1 MNAKLRLNKMPSR
14 YIREDYLTSEHV
26 DALDVHSER
35 FFFRLFLVVDD
46 FGRTDANLKIL
57 RSKCYPLKDDI
68 RTTDISRFLDTVEK
82 AGLIHLYTVAGKRYL
97 EILRFNQSRSN
108 CRSAKSK
115 FPDPPE
121 LFPKSATACN
131 TLQQVATT
139 CRSTSTSSNNLKAFA
154 ADNEYDNDNEYE
166 NENDNRAREGYP
178 TSVADVINISRSPH
192 CAVIMTQEQAEA
204 YFTSRMASDWID
216 AQNRKIQPNRVAYD
230 IKKWVMRDNSSSSDK
245 RTRNTRA
252 TFAGDENT
260 GREERNGF

>member
-1 MNAKLRLNKMPSR
+1 MPSR

-46 FGRTDANLKIL
+46 FGRTEANLKIL
-57 RSKCYPLKDDI
+57 RSKCYPLKEDV

-82 AGLIHLYTVAGKRYL
+82 AGLIHLYTVAGKQYL
-97 EILRFNQSRSN
+97 EILRFNQSRAN

-115 FPDPPE
+115 FPDPTVPE
-121 LFPKSATACN
+121 S
-131 TLQQVATT
+131 
-139 CRSTSTSSNNLKAFA
+139 STSCNILQHLATSCNNLKAFA
-154 ADNEYDNDNEYE
+154 ADNENDNENDNEYDND

-178 TSVADVINISRSPH
+178 TSVADVINISRSPN
-192 CAVIMTQEQAEA
+192 CAVIMTEEQAEA

>member
-1 MNAKLRLNKMPSR
+1 MPSR

-57 RSKCYPLKDDI
+57 RSKCYPLKEDV

-82 AGLIHLYTVAGKRYL
+82 AGLIHLYTVAGKQYL
-97 EILRFNQSRSN
+97 EILRFNQSRAN

-115 FPDPPE
+115 FPDPPV
-121 LFPKSATACN
+121 PDSSTSCN
-131 TLQQVATT
+131 NLQQVATT
-139 CRSTSTSSNNLKAFA
+139 CNKLKAFA
-154 ADNEYDNDNEYE
+154 ADNENDNEYDNE
-166 NENDNRAREGYP
+166 NENDNRARDGYP
-178 TSVADVINISRSPH
+178 TSVADVINISRSPN

-230 IKKWVMRDNSSSSDK
+230 IKKWVMRDHSSSSDK

>member
-1 MNAKLRLNKMPSR
+1 MPSR

-97 EILRFNQSRSN
+97 EILRFNQSRAN

-115 FPDPPE
+115 FPDPPVPE
-121 LFPKSATACN
+121 SSKS
-131 TLQQVATT
+131 
-139 CRSTSTSSNNLKAFA
+139 
-154 ADNEYDNDNEYE
+154 
-166 NENDNRAREGYP
+166 
-178 TSVADVINISRSPH
+178 
-192 CAVIMTQEQAEA
+192 
-204 YFTSRMASDWID
+204 
-216 AQNRKIQPNRVAYD
+216 
-230 IKKWVMRDNSSSSDK
+230 
-245 RTRNTRA
+245 
-252 TFAGDENT
+252 
-260 GREERNGF
+260 

>member
-1 MNAKLRLNKMPSR
+1 MPSR

-82 AGLIHLYTVAGKRYL
+82 AGLIHLYTVAGKQYL
-97 EILRFNQSRSN
+97 EILRFNQSRAN

-115 FPDPPE
+115 FPDPPVPE
-121 LFPKSATACN
+121 S
-131 TLQQVATT
+131 
-139 CRSTSTSSNNLKAFA
+139 STSCNILQRLATSCNKLKAFA
-154 ADNEYDNDNEYE
+154 ADNENDNE

-178 TSVADVINISRSPH
+178 TSVSDVINISRSPN
-192 CAVIMTQEQAEA
+192 CAVIMTEEQAEA

-230 IKKWVMRDNSSSSDK
+230 IKKWVMRDNSSSIDK

-252 TFAGDENT
+252 TFAGDEDT